1 MTSTVLSEISDD
13 IVDIFFPNEMVK
25 PLPGPP
31 IALYAN
37 QKLIGAMKGVFT
49 TRCSKAV
56 ASLFIKERQMWVW
69 EKSTNP
75 TTLLTSSSDIYRR
88 TKYVFKH
95 FLSKGSAA

>member
-13 IVDIFFPNEMVK
+13 TVDIFFLNEMVK

-31 IALYAN
+31 IAIYAN
-37 QKLIGAMKGVFT
+37 QKSLGATKGVFT

-56 ASLFIKERQMWVW
+56 ASLFITERQMWVW
-69 EKSTNP
+69 KESTNP

-88 TKYVFKH
+88 AKYVFKY
-95 FLSKGSAA
+95 FLSEGSAA